1 MHLEEL
7 KLVDFKNYQEWSA
20 QFHPKINCIVGPN
33 GVGKTNILDAIYLLS
48 FTKSYLN
55 NVDSQLIHHGKEF
68 FVVEGAY
75 IRKEEKERIYCG
87 FKKGQRKKLM
97 RNKKEYERISEHIGL
112 LPLVM
117 ISPYDRNLIL
127 EGSEIRRKF
136 MDGVIA
142 QFDKSFLDHLIRY
155 NKNLAQRNTLLKY
168 FAANR
173 KFDRDTLEVYDMQ
186 LEEHGAYIHNA
197 RAEFMVDFQPLFQ
210 KLYADIADE
219 KEAVSIEYRS
229 QLKDKTTTELLREAL
244 QKDKVLQFTSVGAH
258 KDDLKFKLDGY
269 PLKKTGSQGQQKTFL
284 IALKLAQ
291 FEFLSRLNG
300 FKPLLLLDD
309 IFDKLDSH
317 RVRAIIEM
325 VNDHRFG
332 QIFITDTHPERTEQL
347 VKEVNEESAV
357 ISIESFSD
365 EK

>member
-1 MHLEEL
+1 MNLQEL
-7 KLVDFKNYQEWSA
+7 KLVDFKNYGEWNGS
-20 QFHPKINCIVGPN
+20 FSPKINCIVGPN

-55 NVDSQLIHHGKEF
+55 NIDSQLIKHGSDF
-68 FVVEGAY
+68 FVVEGTY
-75 IRKEEKERIYCG
+75 SRKKEKEKIYCG

-112 LPLVM
+112 IPLVM
-117 ISPYDRNLIL
+117 FSPYDRNLIL

-142 QFDKSFLDHLIRY
+142 QFDRLFLDHLIRY
-155 NKNLAQRNTLLKY
+155 NKSLSQRNTLLKY

-173 KFDRDTLEVYDMQ
+173 TFDAETLEIYEAQM
-186 LEEHGAYIHNA
+186 EEHGNYIYNA
-197 RAEFMVDFQPLFQ
+197 RHKFMIDFLPLFQ
-210 KLYADIADE
+210 QLYADISNGGEQVSIVYKSQLQQSDLKTLL
-219 KEAVSIEYRS
+219 KEALAR
-229 QLKDKTTTELLREAL
+229 
-244 QKDKVLQFTSVGAH
+244 DKVLQYSSVGTH
-258 KDDLKFKLDGY
+258 KDDLKFHLEGY

-291 FEFLSRLNG
+291 FEFLNRLNG

-309 IFDKLDSH
+309 IFDKLDQD

-332 QIFITDTHPERTEQL
+332 QIFITDTHPERTEEL
-347 VKEVNEESAV
+347 VREVNEESTV
-357 ISIESFSD
+357 ISIQKEG
-365 EK
+365 